1 MNQEERGKL
10 YEQYLAEYHR
20 LENQIG
26 QIKMNKF
33 EFNDEEQSKI
43 RLLERKKKY
52 IMCRVTDLSR

>member
-1 MNQEERGKL
+1 M
-10 YEQYLAEYHR
+10 YHR

-33 EFNDEEQSKI
+33 DLNGVEEKEI

-52 IMCRVTDLSR
+52 IMGRVDELSM

>member
-1 MNQEERGKL
+1 MNQEERGVL

-52 IMCRVTDLSR
+52 IMGRVTDLSR

>member
-1 MNQEERGKL
+1 MNQEERGKQYDL
-10 YEQYLAEYHR
+10 YLSEYHR

-33 EFNDEEQSKI
+33 DLNGVDEKEI

-52 IMCRVTDLSR
+52 IMGRVDELSM